1 MSVDHS
7 SHTSVI
13 RSVTTRVAGQ
23 LTTEAFAHHYGTPSQ
38 QVGVRA
44 GDTLT
49 YVTTSEAAAGLAR
62 SFTDGLALA
71 ERQQLTWTASLTW
84 LGIEPGTYPPT
95 LLLRY
100 GTAPASSVG
109 YQPRRE
115 ISGQIVPAHVW
126 VRVGPVLWQICDRV
140 AARRLAEVWTHCA
153 RLLTAPTAPP
163 VPLLRPDDVE
173 PALQG
178 SVPTPTTDP
187 TWREAT
193 DADTPGRP
201 LDLPGP
207 GRTATSTPG
216 CVAAS
221 VDDEREDR
229 ELLTAYAE
237 HGDRAALAVLA
248 TRHHDV
254 MVGAARR
261 VLGARG
267 DVDDAVQNAWIK
279 VATKADTFRGDAAV
293 GTWLYRIAHN
303 AALDATRRARSRP
316 TELYGDP
323 TQVATEM
330 RRALDGPSDAPGTIE
345 QIEATAVLD
354 DLLAVLT
361 PEQRA
366 AVELVDMQGLDI
378 GAAASRLEVAEGTLK
393 SRRARARAAM
403 GAAAVARGL
412 RFPL

>member
-1 MSVDHS
+1 MSVDPS

-23 LTTEAFAHHYGTPSQ
+23 LTTEAFAHHFGTPSQ

-49 YVTTSEAAAGLAR
+49 YVTTGEAAAGIAR
-62 SFTDGLALA
+62 AFTDGLALA
-71 ERQQLTWTASLTW
+71 ERQQLAWTASLTW

-100 GTAPASSVG
+100 GTPAASSVG

-115 ISGQIVPAHVW
+115 ISGRIVPAHVW

-153 RLLTAPTAPP
+153 RLLTSSTAPP
-163 VPLLRPDDVE
+163 APFLRPDDVE
-173 PALQG
+173 PAPQRYT
-178 SVPTPTTDP
+178 PTPRQPQRADAEAAGQP
-187 TWREAT
+187 RE
-193 DADTPGRP
+193 
-201 LDLPGP
+201 LPG
-207 GRTATSTPG
+207 
-216 CVAAS
+216 AAKAAPS
-221 VDDEREDR
+221 SRRSAAAAANDEREDR
-229 ELLTAYAE
+229 ELLIAYAD
-237 HGDRAALAVLA
+237 HGDRAALAALA
-248 TRHHDV
+248 TRYHGV

-261 VLGARG
+261 VLGACG
-267 DVDDAVQNAWIK
+267 EVDDAVQNAWIK

-303 AALDATRRARSRP
+303 AALDAARRAQARP
-316 TELYGDP
+316 VELVDDSA
-323 TQVATEM
+323 QVATE
-330 RRALDGPSDAPGTIE
+330 AEHHLCGSA
-345 QIEATAVLD
+345 EAIDRVDHISATEVLE
-354 DLLAVLT
+354 DLLGVLT
-361 PEQRA
+361 PAQRA
-366 AVELVDMQGLDI
+366 AVELVDLQGLDI
-378 GAAASRLEVAEGTLK
+378 GAAAARLEVAEGTLK

-403 GAAAVARGL
+403 SAAAAHRGL

>member
-1 MSVDHS
+1 MSVDPS

-49 YVTTSEAAAGLAR
+49 YVTTGDAAAGIAR
-62 SFTDGLALA
+62 AFTDALALA
-71 ERQQLTWTASLTW
+71 ERQQLAWTASLTW

-100 GTAPASSVG
+100 GTPAASSVG

-153 RLLTAPTAPP
+153 RLLTSPAAPP
-163 VPLLRPDDVE
+163 APFLRPDDVE
-173 PALQG
+173 PAPQRSTPAPSQPG
-178 SVPTPTTDP
+178 TADAEAACHPSDQARRATTPTT
-187 TWREAT
+187 
-193 DADTPGRP
+193 GR
-201 LDLPGP
+201 
-207 GRTATSTPG
+207 
-216 CVAAS
+216 VAAPA
-221 VDDEREDR
+221 DDERGDR
-229 ELLTAYAE
+229 ELLSAYAE
-237 HGDRAALAVLA
+237 HGDRGALAVLA
-248 TRHHDV
+248 TRYHDV

-267 DVDDAVQNAWIK
+267 EVDDAVQNAWIK

-316 TELYGDP
+316 TELLGDP

-330 RRALDGPSDAPGTIE
+330 RRALDGPSDAPGTVE
-345 QIEATAVLD
+345 QVEATAVLD

-361 PEQRA
+361 PAQRA
-366 AVELVDMQGLDI
+366 AVELVDLQGLDI

-403 GAAAVARGL
+403 GAAAAARGL

>member
-1 MSVDHS
+1 MSVDPN

-13 RSVTTRVAGQ
+13 RSVTTRVVGRLA
-23 LTTEAFAHHYGTPSQ
+23 TEAFAHHYGTPSQ
-38 QVGVRA
+38 QIGVRA

-49 YVTTSEAAAGLAR
+49 YVTTGGAAAGIAR
-62 SFTDGLALA
+62 AFTDALALA
-71 ERQQLTWTASLTW
+71 ERQQLAWTASLTW

-100 GTAPASSVG
+100 GTPAASSVG

-153 RLLTAPTAPP
+153 RLLTSPTAPP
-163 VPLLRPDDVE
+163 LPFLRPDDVE
-173 PALQG
+173 PAPQRSTPALSQPG
-178 SVPTPTTDP
+178 SADADAACRPSDLARRATTPTT
-187 TWREAT
+187 
-193 DADTPGRP
+193 GR
-201 LDLPGP
+201 
-207 GRTATSTPG
+207 
-216 CVAAS
+216 VAAS
-221 VDDEREDR
+221 ADDERGDR
-229 ELLTAYAE
+229 ELLSAYAE
-237 HGDRAALAVLA
+237 HGDRGALAALA
-248 TRHHDV
+248 TRYHDV

-261 VLGARG
+261 VVGARG

-303 AALDATRRARSRP
+303 AALDVTRRARSRP
-316 TELYGDP
+316 ADLFGDP
-323 TQVATEM
+323 AQVATEM
-330 RRALDGPSDAPGTIE
+330 RRALDGPSDAPGTVE
-345 QIEATAVLD
+345 QMEATAVLD

-361 PEQRA
+361 PAQRA
-366 AVELVDMQGLDI
+366 AVELVDLQGLDI

-403 GAAAVARGL
+403 GAAAAARGL

>member
-1 MSVDHS
+1 MSVDPS

-23 LTTEAFAHHYGTPSQ
+23 LTTEAFAHHYGTPCQ

-49 YVTTSEAAAGLAR
+49 YVTTGEAAAGIAR
-62 SFTDGLALA
+62 AFTDALALA
-71 ERQQLTWTASLTW
+71 ERQHLAWSASLTW

-100 GTAPASSVG
+100 GTPAASSVG

-153 RLLTAPTAPP
+153 RLLTSPTAPP
-163 VPLLRPDDVE
+163 APFLRPDDVE
-173 PALQG
+173 PAPRRSTAAPSQPGTADADAACHPSDLTSG
-178 SVPTPTTDP
+178 AKATTPTT
-187 TWREAT
+187 
-193 DADTPGRP
+193 GR
-201 LDLPGP
+201 
-207 GRTATSTPG
+207 
-216 CVAAS
+216 VAAS
-221 VDDEREDR
+221 ADDEREDR

-248 TRHHDV
+248 TRHHDL
-254 MVGAARR
+254 MVGAALR

-303 AALDATRRARSRP
+303 AALDSTRRARSRP
-316 TELYGDP
+316 AELFGDP
-323 TQVATEM
+323 AQVATEM
-330 RRALDGPSDAPGTIE
+330 RRSLDSPSDALGTIE
-345 QIEATAVLD
+345 QLDASAVLD

-361 PEQRA
+361 PAQRA
-366 AVELVDMQGLDI
+366 AVELVDLQGLDI

-403 GAAAVARGL
+403 GAAAAARGL

>member
-1 MSVDHS
+1 MSVDPS

-13 RSVTTRVAGQ
+13 RSVTTRVAGR
-23 LTTEAFAHHYGTPSQ
+23 LATEAFAHHYGTPSQ

-49 YVTTSEAAAGLAR
+49 YVTTGEAAAGIAR
-62 SFTDGLALA
+62 AFTDALALA
-71 ERQQLTWTASLTW
+71 ERQQLAWTASLTW

-100 GTAPASSVG
+100 GTPAASSVG

-153 RLLTAPTAPP
+153 RLLTSPTAPP
-163 VPLLRPDDVE
+163 APFLRPDDVE
-173 PALQG
+173 PAPQRSTPEPSQPG
-178 SVPTPTTDP
+178 SVHAEATSQPRDLASGAKATTPTT
-187 TWREAT
+187 
-193 DADTPGRP
+193 GY
-201 LDLPGP
+201 
-207 GRTATSTPG
+207 
-216 CVAAS
+216 VAAS
-221 VDDEREDR
+221 ADDEREDR

-237 HGDRAALAVLA
+237 HGDRGALAVLA
-248 TRHHDV
+248 TRYHDV

-267 DVDDAVQNAWIK
+267 EVDDAVQNAWIK

-293 GTWLYRIAHN
+293 GTWLYRIALN
-303 AALDATRRARSRP
+303 AALDSTRRARSRP
-316 TELYGDP
+316 AELFGDP
-323 TQVATEM
+323 AQVATEM
-330 RRALDGPSDAPGTIE
+330 RGSLDGPSDALGTIE
-345 QIEATAVLD
+345 QLDASAVLD

-361 PEQRA
+361 PAQRA
-366 AVELVDMQGLDI
+366 AVELVDLHGLDI

-403 GAAAVARGL
+403 SAAAAAQGL

>member
-1 MSVDHS
+1 MSVDPS

-13 RSVTTRVAGQ
+13 RSVTTRVAGR
-23 LTTEAFAHHYGTPSQ
+23 LATEAFAHHYGTPSQ
-38 QVGVRA
+38 QIGVRA

-49 YVTTSEAAAGLAR
+49 YVTTGDAAAGIAR
-62 SFTDGLALA
+62 AFTDALALA
-71 ERQQLTWTASLTW
+71 ERQQLAWTASLTW

-100 GTAPASSVG
+100 DTPAASSVG

-153 RLLTAPTAPP
+153 RLLTSPTAPP
-163 VPLLRPDDVE
+163 APFLRPDDVE
-173 PALQG
+173 PAPQRSTPALSQPG
-178 SVPTPTTDP
+178 TADAVAACHPSDLARRATTPTT
-187 TWREAT
+187 
-193 DADTPGRP
+193 GR
-201 LDLPGP
+201 
-207 GRTATSTPG
+207 
-216 CVAAS
+216 VAAS
-221 VDDEREDR
+221 ADDERGDR
-229 ELLTAYAE
+229 ELLSAYAE
-237 HGDRAALAVLA
+237 HGDRGALAVLA
-248 TRHHDV
+248 TRYHDV

-267 DVDDAVQNAWIK
+267 EVDDAVQNAWIK

-303 AALDATRRARSRP
+303 AALDATRRAQSRP
-316 TELYGDP
+316 AELFGDP
-323 TQVATEM
+323 AQVATDM
-330 RRALDGPSDAPGTIE
+330 RRALDGPSEAPGTVE
-345 QIEATAVLD
+345 QMEATAVLD

-361 PEQRA
+361 PAQRA
-366 AVELVDMQGLDI
+366 AVELVDLQGLDI

-403 GAAAVARGL
+403 GAAAAARGL